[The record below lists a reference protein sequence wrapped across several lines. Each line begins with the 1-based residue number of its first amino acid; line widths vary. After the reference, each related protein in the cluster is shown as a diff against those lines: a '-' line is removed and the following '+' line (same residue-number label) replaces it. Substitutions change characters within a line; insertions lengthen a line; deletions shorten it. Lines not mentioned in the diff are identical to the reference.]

1 MTLPDTIHRVEI
13 DPQLLASDQLRKLSD
28 TYLEL
33 ADWLDSLTD
42 KPEKQADYLAQ
53 ILTQE
58 STVT

>member
-42 KPEKQADYLAQ
+42 KPAKQADYLVQ